1 MKYHLFVLIFFKS
14 FDVLYIKYTFSYK
27 SVLMKGCFRCTL
39 IFCSFCHT
47 LDMYRKKHP
56 TTAQSNDEE
65 SEEMSNQIT
74 SISGGQCIANGGVNI
89 KNDSTSAAAAA
100 AAAARRRRTA
110 FSSEQLISLER
121 EFQLKKYLSL
131 GKKITQKCE

>member
-1 MKYHLFVLIFFKS
+1 MDV
-14 FDVLYIKYTFSYK
+14 FDVLWF
-27 SVLMKGCFRCTL
+27 FA
-39 IFCSFCHT
+39 SFCYT

-100 AAAARRRRTA
+100 AAARRRRTA

-121 EFQLKKYLSL
+121 EFQMKKYLSL
-131 GKKITQKCE
+131 G

>member
-1 MKYHLFVLIFFKS
+1 
-14 FDVLYIKYTFSYK
+14 
-27 SVLMKGCFRCTL
+27 
-39 IFCSFCHT
+39 
-47 LDMYRKKHP
+47 MYRKKHP
-56 TTAQSNDEE
+56 TTQSNDEE

-74 SISGGQCIANGGVNI
+74 SIGGGQCIANGGVNI
-89 KNDSTSAAAAA
+89 KNDSASASAAA

-131 GKKITQKCE
+131 GKKKIVVLSTTFGLKNI

>member
-1 MKYHLFVLIFFKS
+1 MNE
-14 FDVLYIKYTFSYK
+14 
-27 SVLMKGCFRCTL
+27 CFRC
-39 IFCSFCHT
+39 IPFFVSFWHT

-56 TTAQSNDEE
+56 TTQSNDEE

-74 SISGGQCIANGGVNI
+74 SISGGQCIANGGVNT
-89 KNDSTSAAAAA
+89 KNDSAAAA

-131 GKKITQKCE
+131 GKKI

>member
-1 MKYHLFVLIFFKS
+1 
-14 FDVLYIKYTFSYK
+14 
-27 SVLMKGCFRCTL
+27 
-39 IFCSFCHT
+39 
-47 LDMYRKKHP
+47 MYRKKHP

-74 SISGGQCIANGGVNI
+74 SIGGGQCIANGGVNI
-89 KNDSTSAAAAA
+89 KNESTSAAAAA

-131 GKKITQKCE
+131 GKKIKMVISSLSLFLAKVIF

>member
-1 MKYHLFVLIFFKS
+1 
-14 FDVLYIKYTFSYK
+14 
-27 SVLMKGCFRCTL
+27 MKGCFRCTL
-39 IFCSFCHT
+39 IFCSFCNT

-131 GKKITQKCE
+131 GKKITQK